1 MKKNTNIKIPISI
14 GELIDKITILEI
26 KYINIECKEKREH
39 IWKELEA
46 LFYIYNNK
54 ISCIDKCKKYK
65 EDLYIINNELWKIED
80 AIRIKEK
87 NDEFDEYFIELAR
100 NVYYQNDKRFELKN
114 KINMLFNS
122 NITEVKSYQSYK

>member
-26 KYINIECKEKREH
+26 KNIKIKDKEKLKH
-39 IWKELEA
+39 ISKELDE

-54 ISCIDKCKKYK
+54 ISCKEKCQEYK
-65 EDLYIINNELWKIED
+65 EDLYNVNYTLWGIED